1 MFKKKIV
8 VFWVIFAMLFAFT
21 VSGIADTTYASELED
36 NHLIVEAAVKPSTG
50 GALKVLEK
58 DGVMTLVM
66 HQEIPF
72 NCVE

>member
-58 DGVMTLVM
+58 MEL
-66 HQEIPF
+66 
-72 NCVE
+72 